1 MKKDKN
7 TEPLNIE
14 LFFDDESDLEIL
26 METKEFHDLLFNEV
40 IRALKVAI
48 EKKENKATILLLT
61 NLRYALIVTK
71 DNFASLIDNVILH
84 FEKLENYEK
93 CNELVELKSKL

>member
-7 TEPLNIE
+7 TEPLNLE

-26 METKEFHDLLFNEV
+26 METEEFHDLLFNEV
-40 IRALKVAI
+40 IRALKLAI
-48 EKKENKATILLLT
+48 ENKENKATILFLT
-61 NLRYALIVTK
+61 NLKSALIVTEE
-71 DNFASLIDNVILH
+71 NFASLIDNVILY

>member
-1 MKKDKN
+1 
-7 TEPLNIE
+7 
-14 LFFDDESDLEIL
+14 

-48 EKKENKATILLLT
+48 ENKENKATILLLT

-71 DNFASLIDNVILH
+71 DNFASLINHVILY